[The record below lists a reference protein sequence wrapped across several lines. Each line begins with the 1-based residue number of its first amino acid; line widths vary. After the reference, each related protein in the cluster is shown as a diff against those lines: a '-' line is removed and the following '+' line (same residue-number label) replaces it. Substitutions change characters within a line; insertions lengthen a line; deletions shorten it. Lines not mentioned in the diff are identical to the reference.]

1 MSGNPSGDFGPVAAL
16 RAVQCVCADRGMTPA
31 QRLVIV
37 RVILYANNET
47 GLAWAAYRTIRK
59 ETGLSTG
66 TISEALRY
74 ANGRYLTRHAVGC
87 NGALQYRIA
96 FQPVKR
102 ASKDKAQALQSVPSG
117 ASASAA
123 ILTPSTNPRTSPWKA
138 RRKATPPNP
147 QVKQFIAWFCEAYQ
161 DMLGRAYV
169 VVGGKD
175 GATVKRLLKSL
186 SLDELKTAA
195 KKMLADPWGK
205 ERASIGLLASQINT
219 WRGGTRQVGRK
230 STFTPATTGGAD
242 YDSLTQRF

>member
-1 MSGNPSGDFGPVAAL
+1 MSGRPREDFGPVAAL
-16 RAVQCVCADRGMTPA
+16 RAIQCVCADKRMTPA

-66 TISEALRY
+66 TIVAALRY

-96 FQPVKR
+96 LQPVKR

-123 ILTPSTNPRTSPWKA
+123 ILTPSTGPNTDSRKA
-138 RRKATPPNP
+138 RRKATRPNP
-147 QVKQFIAWFCEAYQ
+147 QVKQFIAWFCEAYRTAR
-161 DMLGRAYV
+161 GRAYV
-169 VVGGKD
+169 VAGGKD
-175 GATVKRLLKSL
+175 GATVKQLLRSL

-195 KKMLADPWGK
+195 ENMLGDSWGK
-205 ERASIGLLASQINT
+205 ERASVGLLASQVNT
-219 WRGGTRQVGRK
+219 WRGGTRQAGRK
-230 STFTPATTGGAD
+230 STFTAATTGGAD